1 MTKINRLHV
10 LIAAFIPLFAA
21 QFYLLFFID
30 HGPNPV
36 MFIRTRPEN
45 IVWFFTALIGAGFI
59 LWRNDPAVRSNA
71 PRLAIA
77 GCLIVLLIDAL
88 VWLDPALASRWML
101 LLVSLVQD
109 FVCVQI
115 LRHFFAIRANRARI
129 SRPDP

>member
-36 MFIRTRPEN
+36 VFIRTRPEN
-45 IVWFFTALIGAGFI
+45 MVWFFTALIGAGFI
-59 LWRNDPAVRSNA
+59 LWRNDPVIHNNA
-71 PRLAIA
+71 ARLAGA

-88 VWLDPALASRWML
+88 VWLDPTLASKWMF
-101 LLVSLVQD
+101 LLVTLVQD
-109 FVCVQI
+109 FVGVQI
-115 LRHFFAIRANRARI
+115 IRHFFAIRANRARI